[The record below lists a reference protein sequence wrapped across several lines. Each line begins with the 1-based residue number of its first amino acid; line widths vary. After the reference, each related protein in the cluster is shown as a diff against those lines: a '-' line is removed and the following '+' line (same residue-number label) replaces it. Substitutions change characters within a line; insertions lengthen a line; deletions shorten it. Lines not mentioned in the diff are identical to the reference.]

1 MAFKAD
7 VHAFLGRGHLPYVAV
22 DQPIV
27 GQLYLLAVGQLLAEQ
42 AVFVADGAAHR
53 GQIQRRQAVQKAG
66 SQAAQTAVAQTRLGL

>member
-7 VHAFLGRGHLPYVAV
+7 VNAFLRRGHLPYVAV

-53 GQIQRRQAVQKAG
+53 GQIQCRQAVQKAG